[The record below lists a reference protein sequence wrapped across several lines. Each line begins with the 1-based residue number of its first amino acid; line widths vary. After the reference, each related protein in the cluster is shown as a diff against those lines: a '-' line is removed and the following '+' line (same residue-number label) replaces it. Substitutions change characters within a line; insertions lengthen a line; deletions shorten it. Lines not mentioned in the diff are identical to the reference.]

1 MLCWAEMS
9 KEVDNAAAAAQ
20 LLEEEVRGGMAR
32 RSGRRLRPT
41 SPENMLRLDDGNS
54 SQLHALDDLR
64 VEKRLPTRGAK
75 KDWNRNSSRVAEVFS
90 AQEQP
95 DRAAGAKSELW
106 APWLLHYEKELHE
119 QRERLQKCREGER
132 PAVPPLPFLGRLH
145 LTGGSV
151 NDVTMRRGRSQEPSC
166 GAGKPTSKPEG
177 PGPPFWLGGG
187 QGVTPESTSQ
197 AQFRSASARRVPK
210 AKASRREASHE
221 ERESRGEPRLGSK
234 PKTAQAVASPS
245 RFGDNPRSLQEQVA
259 QESFLHPSVAAG
271 KPTSFDHQRAL
282 CGHGATWTHEKV
294 SGSRSSAFP
303 RSLSPPSS
311 FSAK

>member
-1 MLCWAEMS
+1 
-9 KEVDNAAAAAQ
+9 
-20 LLEEEVRGGMAR
+20 
-32 RSGRRLRPT
+32 
-41 SPENMLRLDDGNS
+41 
-54 SQLHALDDLR
+54 
-64 VEKRLPTRGAK
+64 
-75 KDWNRNSSRVAEVFS
+75 
-90 AQEQP
+90 
-95 DRAAGAKSELW
+95 
-106 APWLLHYEKELHE
+106 
-119 QRERLQKCREGER
+119 
-132 PAVPPLPFLGRLH
+132 
-145 LTGGSV
+145 
-151 NDVTMRRGRSQEPSC
+151 MRRGRSQEPSC

-177 PGPPFWLGGG
+177 PGPPFWLGRG

-259 QESFLHPSVAAG
+259 QESLSYIPRSPRGSPRAST
-271 KPTSFDHQRAL
+271 TSGRQ
-282 CGHGATWTHEKV
+282 GHGATWTHEKV